1 MTLLGNVAQCE
12 LLDLI
17 DSVSVIS
24 LYWYIFL
31 PKITSLT
38 LLSEAL
44 YLELDFLKKRIK
56 KVELLIS
63 KIVEEAAKEKNERK

>member
-1 MTLLGNVAQCE
+1 MDKN
-12 LLDLI
+12 
-17 DSVSVIS
+17 
-24 LYWYIFL
+24 
-31 PKITSLT
+31 LT